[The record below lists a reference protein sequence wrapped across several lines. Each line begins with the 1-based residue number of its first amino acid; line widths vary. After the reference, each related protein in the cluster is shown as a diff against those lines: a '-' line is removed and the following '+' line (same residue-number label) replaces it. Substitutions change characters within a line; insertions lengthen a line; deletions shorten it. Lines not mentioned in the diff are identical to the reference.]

1 MICLFVYIPC
11 RYIEDDD
18 GYYKLQMS
26 RYECLDIQE
35 QKKIKLIAP
44 KNVIVKKKSQT
55 VSNVSSCVSLVK
67 ILLIIDFWNIFIW

>member
-1 MICLFVYIPC
+1 MYTLC

-26 RYECLDIQE
+26 RYECMDIQE
-35 QKKIKLIAP
+35 QKKIKLIDP

-55 VSNVSSCVSLVK
+55 VSNVSLV
-67 ILLIIDFWNIFIW
+67 